1 MARRSHGKS
10 PTLLAVGEGDV
21 EEAFLQHLRG
31 LYCSTGPENP
41 GVRVTVRN
49 AHGGS
54 PDSIVIYAIGQ
65 CRDADYD
72 RRLILLDTD
81 MQWSKTAIDKA
92 KAKRMTLLGSA
103 PCIEGLLLRILGMAV
118 PEDSAECKVKLR
130 LKTGCDMMD
139 RRDFA
144 LFDKARLD
152 AARSSI
158 PVLDEVLRHYQR

>member
-1 MARRSHGKS
+1 MARRTHGKS

-31 LYCSTGPENP
+31 LYCSTGPESP

-54 PDSIVIYAIGQ
+54 PDSIVTYAIGQ

-81 MQWSKTAIDKA
+81 IPWNKATRDKA
-92 KAKRMTLLGSA
+92 RVKRMALLGSA
-103 PCIEGLLLRILGMAV
+103 PCIEGLLLRILNLPV
-118 PEDSAECKVKLR
+118 PTDSATCKIRLR
-130 LKTGCDMMD
+130 QKTGSDMTD
-139 RRDFA
+139 RSDFA
-144 LFDKARLD
+144 LFDKPTLD
-152 AARSSI
+152 AARGSI
-158 PVLDEVLRHYQR
+158 PVLDEILRHYQR

>member
-31 LYCSTGPENP
+31 LYCATGPENP

-54 PDSIVIYAIGQ
+54 PDSIVTYAIGQ

-81 MQWSKTAIDKA
+81 IPWSKATSEKA
-92 KAKRMTLLGSA
+92 RVKGMVLLGSE
-103 PCIEGLLLRILGMAV
+103 PCIEGLLLRILGMPV
-118 PEDSAECKVKLR
+118 PADSDTCKVRLR
-130 LKTGCDMMD
+130 QKTGSDMMD
-139 RRDFA
+139 RSDFA

-152 AARSSI
+152 AARGSI
-158 PVLDEVLRHYQR
+158 PVLDELLRRYER